1 MLRSMFSGLAGLSN
15 NQTGL
20 DVVGNN
26 IANVN
31 TIGYKGSKIEFTELL
46 NQTIRGA
53 SSPQTDGRGGTNPIQ
68 VGLGVGTSAISVSH
82 QQGNL
87 LSTGLMSDLA
97 LQGNGFFILGDGSQT
112 FFSRAGSFNFDA
124 NGYLVHSSGMKAYG
138 WMADVAGK
146 IDPLRTIEPL
156 SIPVGQTVKAN
167 ETKNITYA
175 YNLDARSYTEGT
187 AILAS
192 GNSANVDTVT
202 GIFEKTDTIDNV
214 IGTHNVDV
222 FSETHNGA
230 NANLNGT
237 NKLSDLGITNLN
249 SFRIVVDGQE
259 NTVSLTQSSPSV
271 NELISAIN
279 AQVTGVT
286 ALLYGGQ
293 IQLTRDVAG
302 LGATTYVYDAN
313 QIDTE
318 SLQKLKTTRGLGG
331 LATAVSDTEDIEI
344 MTYLKAKIPFH
355 AADVLGGHQSHGYV
369 DAFGT
374 VVADAAEIAALD
386 LSAITSGG
394 GTVDFSD
401 LKSSIQTLLTEA
413 RNNHVTSTNG
423 IAGICFGE
431 GLEWLPASKT
441 IGTKAGLMLTDTLS
455 GIVTSKNIIV
465 TANGSDPV
473 TFTVASAVVPALT
486 HPANAAD
493 VAAAAAEAPPRLI
506 ELGSTVTDAPA
517 GTLSATS
524 KINDLINAFN
534 TWAKTATGA
543 NEDKFYM
550 GLTKAGSLFV
560 TYENGD
566 SKNPITVKDSDPLT
580 TTGIIDTFFASDGNW
595 DDETSS
601 AVNFNKTS
609 TVAHIDHTFVESVTG
624 TELSLPLT
632 FTSSDAFISG
642 IGGVS
647 ISPTSAGFQTGRF
660 VVQTVAPTTHQASST
675 VYDSLGKEHNVT
687 LNLTRTDSNT
697 WAWTATGVGEAIS
710 GGGSIVFDNQGVY
723 STVGAT
729 EYITVGAQ
737 GSGAN
742 ELRILPDFSG
752 VSQYADTSTM
762 VHSSQDGYP
771 NGSLSTYSISSDGTI
786 IGIYSN
792 GLNQNIGQLGVAT
805 FNNPTGLLKGSDGM
819 FISSNNSGDAQ
830 IGVASTNGRGSISAG
845 TLEMSNV
852 DIAKEF
858 ANMIIY
864 QRGFQANSKIITTGD
879 EILQT
884 LVNMKR

>member
-1 MLRSMFSGLAGLSN
+1 MFSGLAGLSN

-138 WMADVAGK
+138 WMADASGA
-146 IDPLRTIEPL
+146 IDALRTIEPL

-175 YNLDARSYTEGT
+175 YNLDARAYTEGT

-192 GNSANVDTVT
+192 GNSANIDTVT
-202 GIFEKTDTIDNV
+202 GIFARTDTIDNV
-214 IGTHNVDV
+214 IGTHTIDV
-222 FSETHNGA
+222 FAETHNGE
-230 NANLNGT
+230 NINLNGT
-237 NKLSDLGITNLN
+237 NKLSDLGITNIN
-249 SFRIVVDGQE
+249 SFRIVVDGKE
-259 NTVSLTQSSPSV
+259 STVSLITSSPTV

-313 QIDTE
+313 QIDTD
-318 SLQKLKTTRGLGG
+318 SLQKLTSVSSHGG
-331 LATAVSDTEDIEI
+331 AGTAVTETESIDI
-344 MTYLKAKIPFH
+344 MAYLKATIPGH
-355 AADVLGGHQSHGYV
+355 AASVVGGHQKHGYV

-374 VVADAAEIAALD
+374 VVADATEIAALD
-386 LSAITSGG
+386 LSAITTGG
-394 GTVDFSD
+394 VTVDFSD
-401 LKSSIQTLLTEA
+401 LASSAKTLLTEA

-441 IGTKAGLMLTDTLS
+441 IGNKSGLQLTDTLS
-455 GIVTSKNIIV
+455 GIVDTKDIVV
-465 TANGSDPV
+465 TANGTDPV
-473 TFTVASAVVPALT
+473 TFDVSAAIVTPIHAAT
-486 HPANAAD
+486 AAD
-493 VAAAAAEAPPRLI
+493 VAAALAETPSRVIA
-506 ELGSTVTDAPA
+506 LGSAVPA
-517 GTLSATS
+517 VYLSASS
-524 KINDLINAFN
+524 KISDLITCFN
-534 TWAKTATGA
+534 SWSKATIGA
-543 NEDKFYM
+543 NLDKFYM
-550 GLTKAGSLFV
+550 GLTKAGNLFV
-560 TYENGD
+560 TYENGA
-566 SKNPITVKDSDPLT
+566 SKNPITVEDSDPLT
-580 TTGIIDTFFASDGNW
+580 TTGIIDTFFAADGNW
-595 DDETSS
+595 DDEADS
-601 AVNFNKTS
+601 AVTFNKTS
-609 TVAHIDHTFVESVTG
+609 TVAHIDHTFVQAVTG
-624 TELSLPLT
+624 TVLSLPLS

-642 IGGVS
+642 IGGVT
-647 ISPTSAGFQTGRF
+647 ISPTAAGFQTGRV

-687 LNLTRTDSNT
+687 LNLTRTGPNQ
-697 WAWTATGVGEAIS
+697 WAWTATGIGEAIS
-710 GGGSIVFDNQGVY
+710 GGGSFVFDNQGVF
-723 STVGAT
+723 TNVDALQK
-729 EYITVGAQ
+729 ITIGAQ

-742 ELRILPDFSG
+742 ELSITPDFSG

-830 IGVASTNGRGSISAG
+830 VGVASTNGRGSISAG